1 MRCDDHMTT
10 SLYNKRKAPCLTSGS
25 GTGSGSITGSGS
37 GTGSGSSSSSELD
50 EET

>member
-1 MRCDDHMTT
+1 MITMYIAAGITAGYWHT
-10 SLYNKRKAPCLTSGS
+10 APCLTSGIGS
-25 GTGSGSITGSGS
+25 TTGFGSGS